1 MLTAMRKGSDNWFV
15 KIFLGIVVLGFIA
28 TGGLLSYSS
37 VQSSN
42 YVATVGDANVTADA
56 FFADYSQEV
65 NNYSRRLGQ
74 ALQPQFLKLIE
85 QTVIARTVNRATLEN
100 TGKIMNLAIDDKIAS
115 KTITE
120 DPNFQSSGIFDKAIF
135 DGLLRQNNLTE
146 KDYVALIKEQK
157 ILDQLTDGLVNV
169 KYSPE
174 IYASIIN
181 EFNDQER
188 IAEFF
193 HITPANVEIGETP
206 IGDDLET
213 FYNTVIEQFDAP
225 EYRQVET
232 LLLNPELLAKDMQV
246 DDEEVKA
253 QYELSKNSY
262 NTPETRTIS
271 QLLYDNMDDAKAA
284 YAKAQNGTTFADLAV
299 DKGTTSAAALLGT
312 FSKDNLPNQKMAEA
326 AFLLDVFQVSQPLDL
341 GLGIALLQV
350 SKITAAETK
359 TFEDVKQSIEQSEAM
374 RLAIDKV
381 YELRDDVEDEIA
393 GGATFK
399 EIANKFDIEFGAVEA
414 IDVNSLDM
422 NEQPVTLPVAVQLL
436 GGIFNSDEALD
447 NEPLDTINGGLV
459 WYVVSK
465 ITPRHNKDLSE
476 VTDEV
481 NALWRGQEI
490 EKALLAKAEELAAKG
505 GDIDALSNGIAE
517 VISVASAVKRS
528 TQSVQLSSEAIAA
541 LFAIKQN
548 AYAFVPANLNGENTY
563 IMMQLKEIINPGAVD
578 MDEENN
584 QILQSIAPNLASTL
598 LESYIEN
605 NKSVYGISIN
615 QDLIN
620 RIVGGEATSQQF

>member
-42 YVATVGDANVTADA
+42 YVASVGDANVSADG
-56 FFADYSQEV
+56 FFADYSQEA

-74 ALQPQFLKLIE
+74 TLQPQFLKLIE
-85 QTVIARTVNRATLEN
+85 QTVIARMVNRATLEN
-100 TGKIMNLAIDDKIAS
+100 TGKILNLAIDDKVAS
-115 KTITE
+115 KTITD
-120 DPNFQSSGIFDKAIF
+120 DPNFKSGDGQFDKAIF

-146 KDYVALIKEQK
+146 KDYVALIKEQQ
-157 ILDQLTDGLVNV
+157 ILDQLTDGLVNI

-181 EFNDQER
+181 EYNDQER

-193 HITPANVEIGETP
+193 HITPSSVEIGDAPT
-206 IGDDLET
+206 GDDLDT
-213 FYNTVIEQFDAP
+213 FYETVIEQFDAP

-232 LLLNPELLAKDMQV
+232 LLLNPETLAKNMDV

-253 QYELSKNSY
+253 QYELSKSSY
-262 NTPETRTIS
+262 NTPETRSIS
-271 QLLYDNMDDAKAA
+271 QLLYDNADDAKAA
-284 YAKAQNGTTFADLAV
+284 YDKAQNGATFADLAA
-299 DKGTTSAAALLGT
+299 DKGIVGTSYQLGT
-312 FSKDNLPNQKMAEA
+312 FSKDNLPNQKMAEI
-326 AFLLDVFQVSQPLDL
+326 AFALEADQISEPLDL

-350 SKITAAETK
+350 SNITAAVTK
-359 TFEDVKQSIEQSEAM
+359 SFDDVKQSIEQSEAM

-393 GGATFK
+393 GGA
-399 EIANKFDIEFGAVEA
+399 KFEENAAKFNIEFGAVEA
-414 IDVNSLDM
+414 INASSLDM
-422 NEQPVTLPVAVQLL
+422 NEQPVTLPAAAQLL
-436 GGIFNSDEALD
+436 RGIFNTDEALD
-447 NEPLDTINGGLV
+447 NEPLDTVNGGLV

-481 NALWRGQEI
+481 NALWQGQEI

-505 GDIDALSNGIAE
+505 GDIGVLSEGIAE
-517 VISVASAVKRS
+517 AISVASAVKRS

-541 LFAIKQN
+541 LFGVKQD
-548 AYAFVPANLNGENTY
+548 AYAFVPAELNGENTY
-563 IMMQLKEIINPGAVD
+563 ILMQLVDIINPDIVD

-584 QILQSIAPNLASTL
+584 QILQSIAPNLASTM

-615 QDLIN
+615 QDLID
-620 RIVGGEATSQQF
+620 RITGGQATSQ

>member
-1 MLTAMRKGSDNWFV
+1 MLTAMRKGSDNWAV

-42 YVATVGDANVTADA
+42 YVATVGDANVTGDG
-56 FFADYSQEV
+56 FFADYSQEA

-85 QTVIARTVNRATLEN
+85 QTVIERMVNRATLEN
-100 TGKIMNLAIDDKIAS
+100 TGKVLNLAVDDKTAS

-120 DPNFQSSGIFDKAIF
+120 DPNFMASNGQFDKAIF
-135 DGLLRQNNLTE
+135 DGLLRQNNMSE
-146 KDYVALIKEQK
+146 KDYVTLIKEQK
-157 ILDQLTDGLVNV
+157 ILDQLTDGLVNI
-169 KYSPE
+169 KFSPDV
-174 IYASIIN
+174 YASIIN
-181 EFNDQER
+181 EYNDQER

-193 HITPANVEIGETP
+193 HITPSHVDIGDTP
-206 IGDDLET
+206 TGDDLQTYYE
-213 FYNTVIEQFDAP
+213 TVIAQFDAP

-232 LLLNPELLAKDMQV
+232 LLLNPELLAKDMIV

-262 NTPETRTIS
+262 NTPETRAIS
-271 QLLYDNMDDAKAA
+271 QLLYDNLDDAKAA
-284 YAKAQNGTTFADLAV
+284 YDKIQGGTTFAELAV
-299 DKGTTSAAALLGT
+299 ENGVTAAGSLLGT
-312 FSKDNLPNQKMAEA
+312 FSKANLPNQKMAEI
-326 AFLLDVFQVSQPLDL
+326 AFALEVDQISEPLDL

-350 SKITAAETK
+350 SNISPAVTK
-359 TFEDVKQSIEQSEAM
+359 TFADVKDGIEKTEAM
-374 RLAIDKV
+374 RLAIDKI

-399 EIANKFDIEFGAVEA
+399 EIADKFNIEFAAVEA
-414 IDVNSLDM
+414 IDTSSLDVDA
-422 NEQPVTLPVAVQLL
+422 EPVTLPAAAQLL
-436 GGIFNSDEALD
+436 RGIFSSDEALD
-447 NEPLDTINGGLV
+447 NEPLDTVNGGLV

-481 NALWRGQEI
+481 NALWQGQEI
-490 EKALLAKAEELAAKG
+490 EKALLAKAEELATKG
-505 GDIDALSNGIAE
+505 GDIGVLSEGIADA
-517 VISVASAVKRS
+517 ISVASAVKRS

-541 LFAIKQN
+541 LFAVKQD
-548 AYAFVPANLNGENTY
+548 AYAFVPARLNGENTY
-563 IMMQLKEIINPGAVD
+563 ILMQLKEIINPDVAD

-605 NKSVYGISIN
+605 NKGVYGISIN
-615 QDLIN
+615 QDLID
-620 RIVGGEATSQQF
+620 RITGSATTSQ